1 MSAHSTAPY
10 LLAIGSNIL
19 FGTASLTF
27 SRFARSHSAT
37 WVNQLKVSVALVGF
51 LLAFLLTESFTHLSW
66 LQHLALLGSGLSG
79 LFLGDYFLFKSFATL
94 GASRTLVLYSFQPFL
109 LGLYGF
115 LFLSQTI
122 TYRQIAAIFCMVL
135 CVFTFIWER
144 NRSTGRLDIRGFA
157 FAFTGVIFDAIG
169 VMLSRAAY
177 EGDPLLGAF
186 QANATR
192 AIGALVGFFVLSPL
206 FLRRISSDLIAMR
219 PRDRNQVLMACV
231 FGTFLSLTLYL
242 SALKSA
248 HVATLTAISITSPVW
263 VSLIEHIQMRAW
275 PSRFLWA
282 AFLMFLT
289 GFYLMHAPGQTS

>member
-1 MSAHSTAPY
+1 MIGHSTAPY

-27 SRFARSHSAT
+27 SRFAKSHSAT
-37 WVNQLKVSVALVGF
+37 WVNQLKVSIALIGF
-51 LLAFLLTESFTHLSW
+51 VLAFVLTESFANLTV
-66 LQHLALLGSGLSG
+66 LQHAALLGSGLSG
-79 LFLGDYFLFKSFATL
+79 LFLGDYFLFRSFATL
-94 GASRTLVLYSFQPFL
+94 GPSRTLVLYSFQPFL

-122 TYRQIAAIFCMVL
+122 SHRQVGAIVCMIL

-144 NRSTGRLDIRGFA
+144 NRSTGKADLRSFA

-169 VMLSRAAY
+169 VMLSRQAY
-177 EGDPLLGAF
+177 EGDPHLGPF

-192 AIGALVGFFVLSPL
+192 AIGALIGFFILSPL
-206 FLRRISSDLIAMR
+206 FLKEISGDLIKMR
-219 PRDRNQVLMACV
+219 PRDRNQVLIACV

-248 HVATLTAISITSPVW
+248 HMATLTAVSITSPVW
-263 VSLIEHIQMRAW
+263 VSLIEHVQIRTW
-275 PSRFLWA
+275 PSRFLWG
-282 AFLMFLT
+282 AFAMFLA
-289 GFYLMHAPGQTS
+289 GFWLMQGGG